1 MEDSSVDRGSKA
13 KEVNDKNFGINK
25 YFRKELIKPIFLLK
39 RSQSYK
45 SIIIIYI
52 FFNLKFI
59 LA

>member
-52 FFNLKFI
+52 FF
-59 LA
+59 